1 MIDILL
7 TIVGILV
14 GAVVVY
20 LIQQRRNNAL
30 ADSNALLSSDLAV
43 KNSQVST
50 LTSQMDNERQLHE
63 NQLMAERQ
71 AHESQ
76 IDSMN
81 TQFSS
86 RMAEMN
92 ARREE
97 ELRQL
102 NIRREEELRQLNS
115 RREEELQRMNARRE
129 SDVQQLNNYR
139 EQELREASQRHE
151 RIMAEVTER
160 FEREKAEAAQRF
172 DRQLKESL
180 SLVQE
185 QLKTATE
192 QLLRQRSREL
202 NETNQSQMG
211 ALIAPLKETIS
222 QMRKAMDDNRDSY
235 NRNTAT
241 LTEQLR
247 QMHEATRNIGAE
259 ADRLAKALQSGPK
272 VQGNF
277 GEMKLDLL
285 LERFGFTRGEEYDL
299 QQMIR
304 DEFGNAVRNE
314 DTNERMVP
322 DVILHYPDHKD
333 VIIDSKVS
341 LTAFINY
348 VNAQDDDERRR
359 ALAEHIGSIRKHVDE
374 LSRKDYSRYLN
385 KQRVTLDYVIM
396 FVPQESAL
404 LLALTTDTDLW
415 SEAFDKKV
423 FITGEQNL
431 FAVLRML
438 QIAWTQQRQTEN
450 QTRVFG
456 LANELL
462 DRVGDFMRRFEDVG
476 KKIGLAQQSYD
487 NARKRLDG
495 RQSMLVPANELKKL
509 GAKQNPA
516 RPVPEISETDLPSLD
531 DKKGDEEPNLS
542 IDETA
547 EE

>member
-1 MIDILL
+1 MIRFCNFALMIDILL
-7 TIVGILV
+7 TIIGILV

-20 LIQQRRNNAL
+20 FIQQRRNDTL
-30 ADSNALLSSDLAV
+30 AGTNALLSSDLAV
-43 KNSQVST
+43 KTNQVNT
-50 LTSQMDNERQLHE
+50 LTSQMDSERQLHE
-63 NQLMAERQ
+63 NQLLTERQ
-71 AHESQ
+71 AHSAQVENL
-76 IDSMN
+76 N
-81 TQFSS
+81 TQFDQ
-86 RMAEMN
+86 RLT
-92 ARREE
+92 
-97 ELRQL
+97 EL
-102 NIRREEELRQLNS
+102 N
-115 RREEELQRMNARRE
+115 QR
-129 SDVQQLNNYR
+129 R
-139 EQELREASQRHE
+139 EQELHAAYE
-151 RIMAEVTER
+151 RY
-160 FEREKAEAAQRF
+160 EREKAEAAQRF
-172 DRQLKESL
+172 DRQLRESL

-202 NETNQSQMG
+202 DETNQTQMG
-211 ALIAPLKETIS
+211 ALINPLKETIS
-222 QMRKAMDDNRDSY
+222 EMRKAMDDNRDSY

-247 QMHEATRNIGAE
+247 QMHEATRHIGDE
-259 ADRLAKALQSGPK
+259 ANRLARALQSGPK

-304 DEFGNAVRNE
+304 DEHGNAIRNE

-348 VNAQDDDERRR
+348 VNAQTDDERRR
-359 ALAEHIGSIRKHVDE
+359 ALAEHVGSIRKHVDE

-450 QTRVFG
+450 QERVFG
-456 LANELL
+456 LANDLL
-462 DRVGDFMRRFEDVG
+462 DRVGDFMKRFDDIGE
-476 KKIGLAQQSYD
+476 KIGRVQQSYD
-487 NARKRLDG
+487 NARKKLDG

-516 RPVPEISETDLPSLD
+516 RPIPEIS
-531 DKKGDEEPNLS
+531 DEADEPQKAL
-542 IDETA
+542 
-547 EE
+547 EEKEEEGE

>member
-1 MIDILL
+1 MTETLL

-20 LIQQRRNNAL
+20 FIQQRRNNAL
-30 ADSNALLSSDLAV
+30 ASNNASLSSSLAV
-43 KNSQVST
+43 KTNQVET
-50 LTSQMDNERQLHE
+50 LVSQMDNDRQLHE
-63 NQLMAERQ
+63 NQLLAERE
-71 AHESQ
+71 AHDKQMESLNSQ
-76 IDSMN
+76 FN
-81 TQFSS
+81 T
-86 RMAEMN
+86 RMAELN
-92 ARREE
+92 ARREQEVGLLNTRLEQELAQLDSRRKE
-97 ELRQL
+97 EVEQL
-102 NIRREEELRQLNS
+102 NGRRQ
-115 RREEELQRMNARRE
+115 
-129 SDVQQLNNYR
+129 
-139 EQELREASQRHE
+139 QELREAAE
-151 RIMAEVTER
+151 RY
-160 FEREKAEAAQRF
+160 EREKMDTAQRYEREKTEAAQRF
-172 DRQLKESL
+172 DRQLRESL
-180 SLVQE
+180 ALVQE

-202 NETNQSQMG
+202 DESNQTQMG
-211 ALIAPLKETIS
+211 ALITPLRQTIS
-222 QMRKAMDDNRDSY
+222 EMRKAMDDNRDTY

-247 QMHEATRNIGAE
+247 QMHEATQHIGVE
-259 ADRLAKALQSGPK
+259 ADRLARALQSGPK

-304 DEFGNAVRNE
+304 DEYGNPVRNE

-341 LTAFINY
+341 LTAFVNY
-348 VNAQDDDERRR
+348 VNAKDDDERHR
-359 ALAEHIGSIRKHVDE
+359 AMAEHIGSIRKHVEE

-404 LLALTTDTDLW
+404 LLALTGDTNLW

-450 QTRVFG
+450 QEKVFG
-456 LANELL
+456 LANDLL
-462 DRVGDFMRRFEDVG
+462 DRVGDFMKRFEDVG
-476 KKIGLAQQSYD
+476 DKISRVQQSYD

-509 GAKQNPA
+509 GAKQNPS
-516 RPVPEISETDLPSLD
+516 RPIPEISADGLPDVEDEDLQIETEP
-531 DKKGDEEPNLS
+531 GDE
-542 IDETA
+542 
-547 EE
+547 